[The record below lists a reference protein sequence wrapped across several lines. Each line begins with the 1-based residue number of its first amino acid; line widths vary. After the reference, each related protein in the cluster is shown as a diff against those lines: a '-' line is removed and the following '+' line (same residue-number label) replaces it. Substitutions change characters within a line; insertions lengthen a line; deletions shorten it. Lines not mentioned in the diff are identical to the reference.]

1 MPSGRPAEVMQV
13 RVWSAVN
20 RRRTWMLD
28 AIRTRLWP
36 VPTMA
41 IAVAI
46 VAGLLLPELDQML
59 DGAMPA
65 EVSRWIFGGGPAAA
79 RDLLA
84 AIAGSVMTVTS
95 LTFSL
100 TLVTLQL
107 ASSQFSPRLLRTFAR
122 DRFVQRTL
130 GLFVATFA
138 YALTVLRTVR
148 DSDNGG
154 TVFVPQISVTVGFLL
169 AVISVIT
176 LVLFLGHLVRLIRVE
191 TLLGSVLSEALHNAE
206 ASLEQMDESSQR
218 RSVPSPPHDAVPVAG
233 SGTGF
238 LTGVDA
244 QPVVGAAAD
253 AGAVVVLN
261 RKPGDWV
268 VKGTPVALVWAA
280 GGGRLDDD
288 DFSAVRDCVTEAVR
302 VGDERTPVQDIGYA
316 VRQLTDV
323 VVKALSPGINDPT
336 TAVHGI
342 GHLSALLCRL
352 ADRRLGPSVYCDDDD
367 VVRVVVEG
375 PHLAELLDEA
385 VTQPRHYGAEDAAV
399 LAALTRLLR
408 DLAWCAGSRH
418 HSAIDNQL
426 TRMRRTVASQDFD
439 PAEREMLEGL
449 ALATEEALAGR
460 WRRPDVV

>member
-1 MPSGRPAEVMQV
+1 MF
-13 RVWSAVN
+13 
-20 RRRTWMLD
+20 D
-28 AIRTRLWP
+28 AFRTRLWP
-36 VPTMA
+36 VPALA
-41 IAVAI
+41 IAIAI
-46 VAGLLLPELDQML
+46 AAGLLLPELDHTL

-65 EVSRWIFGGGPAAA
+65 ELSRWIFGGGPGAA
-79 RDLLA
+79 REVLA

-100 TLVTLQL
+100 TVVTLQL

-154 TVFVPQISVTVGFLL
+154 TPFVPQISVTVGFLL

-176 LVLFLGHLVRLIRVE
+176 LVLFLGHLVRMIRVE
-191 TLLGSVLSEALHNAE
+191 TLLASVLGEAMHDAQ
-206 ASLEQMDESSQR
+206 ASLEQLDESESTGGE
-218 RSVPSPPHDAVPVAG
+218 SAPSPPRTAVPVAAT
-233 SGTGF
+233 GTGF

-244 QPVVGAAAD
+244 ESVIGAAAD
-253 AGAVVVLN
+253 AGAVVMLH

-288 DFSAVRDCVTEAVR
+288 AVSQLRDCVAGVVR
-302 VGDERTPVQDIGYA
+302 VGDERTPLQDIGYA

-352 ADRRLGPSVYCDDDD
+352 ADRRLGVSVYRDDDD

-375 PHLAELLDEA
+375 PVLADLLDEA
-385 VTQPRHYGAEDAAV
+385 VTQPRHYGAEDATV

-418 HSAIDNQL
+418 QTAITSQL
-426 TRMRRTVASQDFD
+426 ARMRRTVVSQDFD
-439 PAEREMLEGL
+439 PDEREGLERL
-449 ALATEEALAGR
+449 ALATEEALAGH
-460 WRRPDVV
+460 WRSPEVG